1 MIEMRFH
8 GRGGQG
14 AVTCAELVAQA
25 AIDMGKYA
33 TAFPSFGPERRGAP
47 VIAFA
52 RVDDKPIKLRSK
64 IYNPDVVVVLD
75 PSLLEI
81 ASPTVGLR
89 EGGML
94 IINTSHDEES
104 IRKQLGYN
112 GKLALVDAGRIAKE
126 VLGLPITNTTMVGA
140 LVKSTGLMEVEAL
153 KEPFKRRFGKIA
165 PRNILA
171 MERALAKPWWYDAP
185 TFLHIREDTV
195 TKPMDEIK
203 WQEVEPGGVI
213 SNRAA
218 LPAIIQERG
227 VLKSLYI
234 KRKYA

>member
-47 VIAFA
+47 VVAFA

-81 ASPTVGLR
+81 ANPTQGLR

-94 IINTSHDEES
+94 IINTSHDAETIKKE
-104 IRKQLGYN
+104 LGYS
-112 GKLALVDAGRIAKE
+112 GKIAVVDAGTIARE

-140 LVKSTGLMEVEAL
+140 LVKSTGLMDVEAL
-153 KEPFKRRFGKIA
+153 KEPFNRRFGKIA
-165 PRNILA
+165 ARNIQA
-171 MERALAKPWWYDAP
+171 MERA
-185 TFLHIREDTV
+185 FGETV
-195 TKPMDEIK
+195 
-203 WQEVEPGGVI
+203 VV
-213 SNRAA
+213 A
-218 LPAIIQERG
+218 
-227 VLKSLYI
+227 
-234 KRKYA
+234 

>member
-165 PRNILA
+165 PRNIQA
-171 MERALAKPWWYDAP
+171 MERAFGETL
-185 TFLHIREDTV
+185 V
-195 TKPMDEIK
+195 
-203 WQEVEPGGVI
+203 V
-213 SNRAA
+213 
-218 LPAIIQERG
+218 
-227 VLKSLYI
+227 
-234 KRKYA
+234 